1 MRWVIVLVVVP
12 VLFCSAAIAAPITLH
27 GKVLTDEGK
36 AVAGADVWVW
46 RPRPAEAGR
55 TQSSKD
61 GSFQLAV
68 ERDDRPVWRII
79 ALADG
84 RAVGSGQVRADRPA
98 PAIIQL
104 APSSSVRG
112 IVKDADGKPLAGA
125 DVRLRRVSQQPD
137 PERPGLETFLADDS
151 PIRCPTGAD
160 GRFAIAHVPEGAQ
173 ADLIAYAD
181 GYAMWIGWQEPRVK
195 PAVGGAD
202 EDYVIRLKP
211 AAVAEGTVTHEGKPV
226 TGARVFAQGLHETY
240 YWDEA
245 VTDGEGRYR
254 LRYLG
259 SGTYNIAL
267 GEVPDLVAP
276 AHEAVKV
283 KGGETYRGLDFRL
296 TPGGL
301 IAGRVIDAQ
310 TRKGIAAVEVASY
323 SASRPRSGA
332 ACMSARTDETGAYR
346 MRVAPGETYCYY
358 MGGLADY
365 PHAQDASFTIGVQ
378 DGETANAPDLVLT
391 RVEPIAVRA
400 IDTAGRPVEGAE
412 LVAPST
418 NYSLDPADADGR
430 IVISGVRPGEAL
442 FLAARHPEAKLC
454 GAAMVRDADP
464 QKPIAITLAEPATV
478 KFRLLDR
485 GRQPVV
491 GISVTAWVDWDIP
504 ERRRRPGLTM
514 GEATSDAEGTIRLP
528 DLPAGIRLSFASYQ
542 HLATGRD
549 WRPRCPTIVAG
560 TVHDLGDVLLDVGS
574 LSIHGTVRLP
584 DGTPA
589 KGAIVRV
596 NLADVEHTIADE
608 QGRFAIGDLVAAEPL
623 LVIAMTRDR
632 SLLAMTEVEPGLAHE
647 PDIVLQESVTIAGQI
662 VDKRGQ
668 PQAGRRVIIRPEARG
683 LWVSDLPF
691 GGECATGQDGRF
703 EMEGLVGG
711 MQYRVMAFSR
721 DERGSA
727 LLATFTSEP
736 GDNIDLGPLTYRES
750 NHAFIPGM
758 IGSVVVVG
766 IALYVR
772 RRRKATKMPAVS
784 RASRP

>member
-1 MRWVIVLVVVP
+1 MGWSVCSLAVSVV
-12 VLFCSAAIAAPITLH
+12 FGSAAVAAPITLH

-55 TQSSKD
+55 TQSGRD
-61 GSFQLAV
+61 GSFQLTV
-68 ERDDRPVWRII
+68 ERDERRVWWIT

-104 APSSSVRG
+104 PPSSSVRG
-112 IVKDADGKPLAGA
+112 VVEDPDGKPLAGA
-125 DVRLRRVSQQPD
+125 DVRLRRVSQHLD
-137 PERPGLETFLADDS
+137 PESPGLDTFLSDDS
-151 PIRCPTGAD
+151 PVRCRTAAD

-173 ADLIAYAD
+173 ADLIVYAD
-181 GYAMWIGWQEPRVK
+181 GYAMWIGWHEPRVK

-211 AAVAEGTVTHEGKPV
+211 AAVAEGTVTHDGKPV
-226 TGARVFAQGLHETY
+226 TGARVFAQGIHETY
-240 YWDEA
+240 SWDEA

-259 SGTYNIAL
+259 TGTYNIAL

-276 AHEAVKV
+276 AHEAAKL
-283 KGGETYRGLDFRL
+283 KGGNTYRGLDFRM

-301 IAGRVIDAQ
+301 IAGRVIDAE
-310 TRKGIAAVEVASY
+310 TRKGIAEVEVASY

-332 ACMSARTDETGAYR
+332 ACMAARTDGIGAYR
-346 MRVAPGETYCYY
+346 MRVAPGEAYCYY
-358 MGGLADY
+358 MGSLPDY
-365 PHAQDASFTIGVQ
+365 PLAEEASFTV
-378 DGETANAPDLVLT
+378 DVREGETANAPDLVLT
-391 RVEPIAVRA
+391 RVEPIPVRA
-400 IDTAGRPVEGAE
+400 TDTAGRPVEGAE

-430 IVISGVRPGEAL
+430 IVIPGVPLGEAL
-442 FLAARHPEAKLC
+442 FLAARHPETKLC
-454 GAAMVRDADP
+454 GAAMARNAHP
-464 QKPIAITLAEPATV
+464 RMPIAIALAEPATV
-478 KFRLLDR
+478 QFRLLDR
-485 GRQPVV
+485 GHQPVT
-491 GISVTAWVDWDIP
+491 GITVTAFVDWDIP
-504 ERRRRPGLTM
+504 ERQRKPGLKI

-528 DLPAGIRLSFASYQ
+528 DLPAGIRLNLTSNR

-549 WRPRCPTIVAG
+549 WRPRCPTTVAG

-589 KGAIVRV
+589 QGAIVRV
-596 NLADVEHTIADE
+596 NLADVEQTIADD
-608 QGRFAIGDLVAAEPL
+608 QGRFAIADLVAAEPVIL
-623 LVIAMTRDR
+623 IAMAPDR
-632 SLLAMTEVEPGLAHE
+632 GLVAMTEVEPGLAHE
-647 PDIVLQESVTIAGQI
+647 PDIVLQEPVTIAGQI
-662 VDKRGQ
+662 VDTRGQ

-703 EMEGLVGG
+703 EMAGLVGG
-711 MQYRVMAFSR
+711 MQYRVMAYAP
-721 DERGSA
+721 DEREIA
-727 LLATFTSEP
+727 VLATFTSEP
-736 GDNIDLGPLTYRES
+736 GDDIDLGPLTYRGS
-750 NHAFIPGM
+750 NHAFVPGM
-758 IGSVVVVG
+758 IGSAVVVG
-766 IALYVR
+766 IALYVGR
-772 RRRKATKMPAVS
+772 RRRKQ
-784 RASRP
+784 RHRG